1 MPRVFSHASWEKRDP
16 MEGSRARFGRSVS
29 LRPVL
34 TAGDP
39 RRGVAALDS
48 GSAWLFEGRRPA
60 GGLGSARGGPP
71 ALLALV
77 ALAAALLALL
87 AQVGGEVLGQASSAI
102 CSSSPRTSRSHSRP
116 GVRPARR
123 AQLVERAARP
133 RDALLSGVAGSLRS
147 PCAGS
152 ATASR
157 GGAVE
162 STSVTRSSARTLAS
176 AFRTATSAPR
186 GGLGT
191 GVWPGGPSRPP
202 G

>member
-123 AQLVERAARP
+123 AQLVETSGSPARRTP
-133 RDALLSGVAGSLRS
+133 LGRGGLASLDREAGALRS

-157 GGAVE
+157 DGAVE

-176 AFRTATSAPR
+176 AFRSATR
-186 GGLGT
+186 G
-191 GVWPGGPSRPP
+191 RR
-202 G
+202 